1 MTQEAVLF
9 LNGKV
14 DLDFCENYISRN
26 YSNLPI
32 VCADGSFNKIQQS
45 KKLYSK
51 LTKVIGDF
59 DSTTCLDDERFY
71 VDHNQ
76 DTTDFEKCLDYLIKN
91 ESEKVF
97 VFGASEGE
105 MDHFIGNISTALRY
119 DKKISI
125 EFIDKYS
132 CYFFIPTNFTIDRV
146 KGKMFSV
153 MPFGVAENIHYNG
166 LEYPL
171 DGQNMALGAMLGTR
185 NYAVKDTVNI
195 SFTKGNILLF
205 ISHNNY
211 KDRINEIL

>member
-1 MTQEAVLF
+1 MTQQAILF

-14 DLDFCENYISRN
+14 DLDFCENYISKN
-26 YSNLPI
+26 YANLPI

-51 LTKVIGDF
+51 LVKVIGDF
-59 DSTTCLDDERFY
+59 DSTTCRDDERFEIDY
-71 VDHNQ
+71 DQN
-76 DTTDFEKCLDYLIKN
+76 TTDFQKCLNYLIKKDC
-91 ESEKVF
+91 EKVL

-105 MDHFIGNISTALRY
+105 MDHFIGNVSTALGY
-119 DKKISI
+119 DKKISV

-132 CYFFIPTNFTIDRV
+132 RYFFIPKKFTVEDV

-166 LEYPL
+166 LKYPL

-185 NYAVKDTVNI
+185 NYAVEDIVEI
-195 SFTKGNILLF
+195 SYAKGNILLF

-211 KDRINEIL
+211 KDRVNK